1 MGPKPFD
8 IPQVSFRIVPF
19 DEDTVWERRYKKQA
33 NLNRTQL
40 EGYGY
45 NSRSTKPWSLPKHYM
60 RYIEPIESELAN
72 QVEYDMDEQDREWVD
87 LVNTE
92 RQSQQLDRLSYELFE
107 VIMDKLEKEWFDLV
121 KKIPAPEAL
130 PIEDSKCSICDDGEG
145 ENSNAIVFCDGCNLA
160 VHQDCYGVP
169 YIPEGQWLCRKCT
182 VEPENPVDCIFC
194 PAEAGAFKQTTNS
207 KWAHLL
213 CALWVP
219 EVSVSNPVYMEPIEG
234 AETIPKSRWKLMCS
248 ICRVKGGACIQCDN
262 KNCFTA
268 FHVTCARA
276 RGNLGSMK
284 ALLQDGVL
292 KAYCDRHMPADQMEI
307 VQAARAEQANIAS
320 QLDEN
325 RNGPPESVKVSNLP
339 LEASRGAK
347 IPELVK
353 TARAHAKKYTQG
365 PPLVP
370 AILVDSIHGY
380 IQKARL
386 KRMRECIEKIC
397 RYWSLKREARR
408 GAPLLKRLYLEPWTA
423 SSASRE
429 QTDAEKAK
437 KLEYMRLVRNDL
449 ERVRTLVELCQ
460 KREKEKLLQAR
471 ALQEFIDEVLF
482 PHDSKLRFAFEK
494 ISSLDRQQI
503 FAHPVS
509 TKDVPDYLDII
520 KHPMSWDQ
528 IDDRLDTHAYGD
540 LSDFQ
545 RDIYLVLDN
554 AMLYNPSDHPFHRLA
569 SKIKKAAVG
578 MFADLA
584 NQLATV
590 TAGSSD
596 QQTNDSRSLEPSP
609 QSLQPLLFR
618 DSGSQRDLLAQLFA
632 YEFRPLPPPSP
643 LPPLPKLKRIIT
655 PAERLAQAERR
666 KAEAE
671 ALRAAGSSRH
681 TRSAGPSAS
690 QNTIHE
696 EMLPKELR
704 TGYIRSKPTSRRPT
718 VKASSDSQNAASI
731 EGAGRTSE
739 SADDTTV
746 IPLRRPETGVLGKIV
761 YSPMTDQE
769 RRAKEKQMSLV
780 VDQVDIKETFSRFNV
795 GYVLPEGSKRGG
807 RLPLPPLPIAGPS
820 RPRHKAPKSSF
831 PRKRSPTPP
840 ADASSSDISDAPE
853 EDTTVAVVRQRV
865 TIGTPARGVTK
876 KDQTIAIP
884 ESARGVTGPPSS
896 PLSNLNDTESSLT
909 AISAPAS
916 EGEGPVAIEDD
927 YAIPRMTRRAAAQ
940 IALADDEDQSK
951 AVSRQRS
958 RRPST
963 KRRLIESSIQTIVP
977 GSSDGLQ
984 MALDDPERQ
993 PKPIAPFT
1001 RARRTIPED
1010 SPKRQAPGPPKPKVN
1025 PTLADSD
1032 TASDVVMEADDEAYA
1047 LDEKTCKEPVV
1058 AQRLQAFHGANSAG
1072 KTNKGWLD
1080 PYPVGTIGKL
1090 GGCDSNEP
1098 AD

>member
-1 MGPKPFD
+1 M
-8 IPQVSFRIVPF
+8 
-19 DEDTVWERRYKKQA
+19 
-33 NLNRTQL
+33 
-40 EGYGY
+40 
-45 NSRSTKPWSLPKHYM
+45 
-60 RYIEPIESELAN
+60 
-72 QVEYDMDEQDREWVD
+72 
-87 LVNTE
+87 
-92 RQSQQLDRLSYELFE
+92 
-107 VIMDKLEKEWFDLV
+107 
-121 KKIPAPEAL
+121 
-130 PIEDSKCSICDDGEG
+130 
-145 ENSNAIVFCDGCNLA
+145 
-160 VHQDCYGVP
+160 
-169 YIPEGQWLCRKCT
+169 
-182 VEPENPVDCIFC
+182 
-194 PAEAGAFKQTTNS
+194 
-207 KWAHLL
+207 
-213 CALWVP
+213 
-219 EVSVSNPVYMEPIEG
+219 
-234 AETIPKSRWKLMCS
+234 
-248 ICRVKGGACIQCDN
+248 
-262 KNCFTA
+262 
-268 FHVTCARA
+268 
-276 RGNLGSMK
+276 
-284 ALLQDGVL
+284 
-292 KAYCDRHMPADQMEI
+292 
-307 VQAARAEQANIAS
+307 
-320 QLDEN
+320 
-325 RNGPPESVKVSNLP
+325 
-339 LEASRGAK
+339 
-347 IPELVK
+347 
-353 TARAHAKKYTQG
+353 
-365 PPLVP
+365 
-370 AILVDSIHGY
+370 
-380 IQKARL
+380 
-386 KRMRECIEKIC
+386 
-397 RYWSLKREARR
+397 
-408 GAPLLKRLYLEPWTA
+408 
-423 SSASRE
+423 
-429 QTDAEKAK
+429 
-437 KLEYMRLVRNDL
+437 
-449 ERVRTLVELCQ
+449 
-460 KREKEKLLQAR
+460 
-471 ALQEFIDEVLF
+471 
-482 PHDSKLRFAFEK
+482 
-494 ISSLDRQQI
+494 
-503 FAHPVS
+503 
-509 TKDVPDYLDII
+509 
-520 KHPMSWDQ
+520 
-528 IDDRLDTHAYGD
+528 
-540 LSDFQ
+540 
-545 RDIYLVLDN
+545 VLDN

-590 TAGSSD
+590 TAGPSD

-609 QSLQPLLFR
+609 SSLQPLLFR

-820 RPRHKAPKSSF
+820 RLRHSKSGISEHNRTRTLMSACLSCISEAPKSSLS
-831 PRKRSPTPP
+831 RKRTPTPP

-853 EDTTVAVVRQRV
+853 EDSTIAVVRQPV

-876 KDQTIAIP
+876 KDQTIEIP

-940 IALADDEDQSK
+940 IAPADDEDPSQ

-993 PKPIAPFT
+993 PKPTAPFT

-1010 SPKRQAPGPPKPKVN
+1010 SPKRQAPGHPKPKVN
-1025 PTLADSD
+1025 PTLADSN

-1072 KTNKGWLD
+1072 KPNKGWLD